1 MTEVGLADTPETIA
15 ATVSG
20 RTAARNHGRSRPHCS
35 WPVHCA
41 GHHRNEEVRVPI
53 RAKAPLRVSFA
64 GGGTDVPPFPEREGG
79 CVLSA
84 TINRYAGGT
93 FRPRADGQICV
104 DSLDFGLSVTYG
116 AEDRLVYD
124 GKLDLVKAA
133 ILKMGGRDTR
143 GFDLFLHS
151 DAPPGSGLGASSA
164 MMVALV

>member
-79 CVLSA
+79 AVLSA
-84 TINRYAGGT
+84 TISRYAYGT
-93 FRPRADGQICV
+93 
-104 DSLDFGLSVTYG
+104 
-116 AEDRLVYD
+116 LV
-124 GKLDLVKAA
+124 
-133 ILKMGGRDTR
+133 
-143 GFDLFLHS
+143 
-151 DAPPGSGLGASSA
+151 PGSGERISIESVDFG
-164 MMVALV
+164 MTTTYGIDE

>member
-53 RAKAPLRVSFA
+53 RAKAPLRISFA

-79 CVLSA
+79 AVLSA
-84 TINRYAGGT
+84 TINRYAWGT
-93 FRPRADGQICV
+93 LRPRDDQQIV
-104 DSLDFGLSVTYG
+104 INSLDLGESLSFSSHHDMT
-116 AEDRLVYD
+116 LD
-124 GKLDLVKAA
+124 GD
-133 ILKMGGRDTR
+133 MGIAR
-143 GFDLFLHS
+143 
-151 DAPPGSGLGASSA
+151 A
-164 MMVALV
+164 

>member
-1 MTEVGLADTPETIA
+1 MTEVGVADTPETIA

-79 CVLSA
+79 AVLSA
-84 TINRYAGGT
+84 TINRFAYGSL
-93 FRPRADGQICV
+93 RPCGDGRMSMESV
-104 DSLDFGLSVTYG
+104 DFGL
-116 AEDRLVYD
+116 ALE
-124 GKLDLVKAA
+124 
-133 ILKMGGRDTR
+133 
-143 GFDLFLHS
+143 FD
-151 DAPPGSGLGASSA
+151 DAYT
-164 MMVALV
+164 